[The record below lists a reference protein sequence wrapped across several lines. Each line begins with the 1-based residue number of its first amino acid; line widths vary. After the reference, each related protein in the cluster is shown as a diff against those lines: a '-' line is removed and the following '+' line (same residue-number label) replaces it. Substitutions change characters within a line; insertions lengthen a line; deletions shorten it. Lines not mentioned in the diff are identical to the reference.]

1 MNRRQ
6 KLVQQQFLNNEEAV
20 IKRLNQVY
28 GVALKDIN
36 AKIKNL
42 QLSIDDLQLE
52 YDWMDDDDPKKAQV
66 KSMIQSKIYQKK
78 YQEALQDQVD
88 GILKQMQTKQYL
100 TISDYLDECY
110 EDGFVGSLFDLHGQ
124 DVPLLMPLDQTKMVR
139 AVQLDS
145 KISKGLYSRLGED
158 VALLKKKITA
168 QVSRSISTGTSYAD
182 CAKQL
187 AGYTRIGYNNA
198 IRIARTEGHR
208 IQTTAAMDTM
218 EGAKERGADVVKQWD
233 STLDGRTRES
243 HVAMDGQIREVD
255 EKFSNGLM
263 YPGDPAG
270 GAGEVINC
278 RCALL
283 QRARWTLDDGFSK
296 WDNFAGKLEEFESP
310 ASYDEFKKSF
320 FSDENRKYMNFVQRM
335 EKQYG
340 TKDFRKVLGLMTDR
354 EYKKYSRLL
363 ANNPVYNKKA
373 PVKLNPEEIKKRIDD
388 DQKRIDQINADLM
401 GVNRDI
407 GRHSTHIYDEGANV
421 DKDQVNSQLKKV
433 EGRLKELDDIS
444 DRWYNRPERGTDE
457 YYKWREWR
465 KTIDIDAVFNEQ
477 VKLGQE
483 AADLSS
489 LLRKREKYDDWIQ
502 WKKDN
507 PLSTLESKKTTM
519 LKQIDQLKDE
529 INDYQK
535 QLIQAKSTAPVTV
548 DSFPE
553 YFRKNSVSKKATQT
567 FVDALNEAED
577 LDPNIRLLYT
587 NIDALPNIPSD
598 CSITYTGKDHAL
610 RRWNYAGKTTKCQ
623 LKVPKMTGEDL
634 MGQKATAFHEIGH
647 FIDMGMCDKG
657 SLLSE
662 LRQDLTDAVRSSGMT
677 IGDDIK
683 RLFDDFQDQYRT
695 VRDSLQVTYRAQRS
709 ALTSDYRAGKISYSD
724 YKKQWNALIRE
735 EDAERDYQARNLCG
749 GGVSMLSDIYDALS
763 GGTYQANG
771 TLYYGHG
778 AKYYSDL
785 GNRNCEIFANY
796 MSLSVNRPDLVDMLR
811 KDKPDLCNALDQL
824 IEEMAGGIK

>member
-36 AKIKNL
+36 SKIKNL
-42 QLSIDDLQLE
+42 QLSIDGLQLE
-52 YDWMDDDDPKKAQV
+52 YDWMDDDDPQKERI

-100 TISDYLDECY
+100 TISDYLDGCY

-158 VALLKKKITA
+158 VGLLKKKITA
-168 QVSRSISTGTSYAD
+168 QVSRSIATGTSYAQ
-182 CAKQL
+182 CAQQL

-283 QRARWTLDDGFSK
+283 QRARWALGDGFSK
-296 WDNFAGKLEEFESP
+296 WDNFAGKLETFDRPED
-310 ASYDEFKKSF
+310 YDEFKKSF

-340 TKDFRKVLGLMTDR
+340 TKDFQKVLDLMTDR

-363 ANNPVYNKKA
+363 ANNPVYNVKA
-373 PVKLNPEEIKKRIDD
+373 PVTP
-388 DQKRIDQINADLM
+388 A
-401 GVNRDI
+401 VP
-407 GRHSTHIYDEGANV
+407 
-421 DKDQVNSQLKKV
+421 V
-433 EGRLKELDDIS
+433 EPATLD
-444 DRWYNRPERGTDE
+444 G
-457 YYKWREWR
+457 
-465 KTIDIDAVFNEQ
+465 
-477 VKLGQE
+477 
-483 AADLSS
+483 
-489 LLRKREKYDDWIQ
+489 
-502 WKKDN
+502 
-507 PLSTLESKKTTM
+507 
-519 LKQIDQLKDE
+519 
-529 INDYQK
+529 
-535 QLIQAKSTAPVTV
+535 
-548 DSFPE
+548 FPE
-553 YFRKNSVSKKATQT
+553 YFRKNSASKKATQT

-577 LDPNIRLLYT
+577 LDPNIRKLYT
-587 NIDALPNIPSD
+587 HMGDLPNIPAD
-598 CSITYTGKDHAL
+598 CSISYTGKDHAL
-610 RRWNYAGKTTKCQ
+610 TRWNRAGKTAKCQ
-623 LKVPKMTGEDL
+623 LKVPKMQGDDL

-662 LRQDLTDAVRSSGMT
+662 LRQDLTDAVKSSGMT

-683 RLFDDFQDQYRT
+683 NLFDDFAKQYHT
-695 VRDSLQVTYRAQRS
+695 VRDTLSKTYRAKRS
-709 ALTSDYRAGKISYSD
+709 VLTDDVRAGKISYSD
-724 YKKQWNALIRE
+724 YKKQWNVLIRE
-735 EDAERDYQARNLCG
+735 EEAERDYQCRNLCG

-763 GGTYQANG
+763 GGSYRDSG
-771 TLYYGHG
+771 TLIYGHG
-778 AKYYSDL
+778 GKYYRDP

-796 MSLSVNRPDLVDMLR
+796 MSLSVNRPDLVEMLR
-811 KDKPDLCNALDQL
+811 KDKPDLCDALDQM